1 MKEKI
6 EALIEGG
13 KATPGPPLGPKLG
26 PLGVN
31 VGKLIADINNA
42 TKDFAGMKVPVIIEI
57 DTDTKTWEIKV
68 GTPPTSQLIL
78 KELGVEKGSGKPNE
92 EKVGDL
98 KLDQIIKIAKIK
110 KNDIGAKTLKAAVK
124 TVLGTCVSVGVT
136 IEGMDPREV
145 QKKIDAGE
153 ISIEE

>member
-6 EALIEGG
+6 EALIDGG

-31 VGKLIADINNA
+31 VGKLISDINNA

-78 KELGVEKGSGKPNE
+78 KEINANKGSGKPNE

-98 KLDQIIKIAKIK
+98 KLEQIIKIAKVK
-110 KNDIGAKTLKAAVK
+110 KNDMGAKSLKSAVK

-136 IEGMDPREV
+136 VDGMDPRDL
-145 QKKIDAGE
+145 QKKIDSGE
-153 ISIEE
+153 VSIEE